1 MKCCKYLLLL
11 GAMLCATPF
20 VQAQQLET
28 IYESLYRPMSYEEC
42 VARSVFFD
50 SNVGRQL
57 IDSAMVRLNLDK
69 ARSAYLPTLRASFGE
84 NWELGRAQDNTG
96 TYLERSSANSSLA
109 ITTSYDL
116 FTGLRRPSML
126 KTARLREAQSDAA
139 LAGLRERA
147 ELRVAGFFYNL
158 LLQEEIIRVARL
170 RIEQTERTLAQTR
183 TFVEGGKWPA
193 SKISEVEAQLEADRA
208 SLIEAENGAA
218 IIRVDLSVAVEYYGE
233 APLQIIT
240 PDIDQLIQEAR
251 AKIIPPATIYQEAL
265 ARRPEIKA
273 TDFGIAAAEERI
285 RTART
290 GYWPQLSLNAG
301 YSNAYFRL
309 LGRNYASS
317 NQSLAEQLKHNG
329 RFFVGVTLSVPIFDA
344 FATSQAIRQAKID
357 LKSAQTD
364 KIDADLGLY
373 KEIFKAHANA
383 VAAERT
389 IVASGNAERAARSSA
404 EAVRASFE
412 AGRSTTFELEQAE
425 NKLLMA
431 QIDALRAKYD
441 FILKSIFLELY
452 RR

>member
-1 MKCCKYLLLL
+1 MKNSKYLFLLVVLL
-11 GAMLCATPF
+11 GIF
-20 VQAQQLET
+20 QKGSAQQLET
-28 IYESLYRPMSYEEC
+28 IYESLHRPMSYDEC

-69 ARSAYLPTLRASFGE
+69 AKSSYLPTVQASLRKD
-84 NWELGRAQDNTG
+84 WELGRAQDNTG
-96 TYLERSSANSSLA
+96 TYSERSSANASFSLSA
-109 ITTSYDL
+109 SYDL
-116 FTGLRRPSML
+116 FTGLRRPSLL
-126 KTARLREAQSDAA
+126 KVAHLREAQSNAA

-170 RIEQTERTLAQTR
+170 RIAQTERTLAQTR
-183 TFVEGGKWPA
+183 TFVESGKWPS
-193 SKISEVEAQLEADRA
+193 SKINEVEAQLEADRA
-208 SLIEAENGAA
+208 ALIDAENAAA

-233 APLQIIT
+233 NPLQITAPNIEE
-240 PDIDQLIQEAR
+240 LIQEAR

-273 TDFGIAAAEERI
+273 TDFGIAAAKERI

-290 GYWPQLSLNAG
+290 GYLPQLSLNAG
-301 YSNAYFRL
+301 YSNAYFRVL
-309 LGRNYASS
+309 SQGQEAL

-329 RFFVGVTLSVPIFDA
+329 RFFLGITLSIPIFDA
-344 FATSQAIRQAKID
+344 FATSQAVRQAKID
-357 LKSAQTD
+357 LISAQTD

-389 IVASGNAERAARSSA
+389 ITAAGNAERAAHSSA
-404 EAVRASFE
+404 KAVRAAFE

-425 NKLLMA
+425 NKLLVA
-431 QIDALRAKYD
+431 QIDALKAKYD
-441 FILKSIFLELY
+441 FILKTIFLDLY